1 MKNFSREMETIKRNK
16 IKMSEMKKYNITMNT
31 YYEFNSKLLAT
42 EKSSSKLQDRSIIQ
56 TEIKRKKM

>member
-1 MKNFSREMETIKRNK
+1 METIKRNK

-56 TEIKRKKM
+56 TETKRKKM